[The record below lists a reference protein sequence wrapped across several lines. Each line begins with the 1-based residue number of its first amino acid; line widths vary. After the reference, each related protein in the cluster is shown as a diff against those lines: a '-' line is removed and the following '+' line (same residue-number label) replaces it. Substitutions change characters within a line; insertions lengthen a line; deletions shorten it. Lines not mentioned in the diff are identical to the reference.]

1 MHRKWENDIIS
12 QMQFFSRLGRAGQKT
27 RRILAAVG
35 AAFLLGVQVLSAAY
49 VAHEADHDCSG
60 EGCPICVQIQH
71 CVANFQLTGTGTEA
85 DATTAS
91 LPITAADPIVPT
103 EAVPTIRS
111 LVAQKVQF
119 NE

>member
-1 MHRKWENDIIS
+1 MS
-12 QMQFFSRLGRAGQKT
+12 FLGRLGRAGQKT
-27 RRILAAVG
+27 RRILAAV
-35 AAFLLGVQVLSAAY
+35 AVAFLLGIQVLSAVY

-60 EGCPICVQIQH
+60 EGCPICVQIHQ

-85 DATTAS
+85 DTPTAS
-91 LPITAADPIVPT
+91 LHIIAADPIILI
-103 EAVPTIRS
+103 EAMPSDRS